1 MELIKEIRER
11 GKERRAV
18 ALRFSGDLAKVDYRG
33 AWRRL
38 AGEMDRG
45 GGDWAAAE
53 YFCVY
58 PSDPSVYAGTC
69 ADPTK
74 ECVVDVCLTLP
85 EGADYVPQGDFR
97 LATIP
102 AGRWIVYT
110 LRGPYELICEAYCE
124 MYSKLLPEAYKK
136 CRPDAGRPMMEA
148 YLNDPERVA
157 PEELLT
163 EFWHPIA

>member
-11 GKERRAV
+11 ARERRAV
-18 ALRFSGDLAKVDYRG
+18 CLRFSGDLAKVDYSG
-33 AWRRL
+33 AYSRL
-38 AGEMDRG
+38 AGEMARRG
-45 GGDWAAAE
+45 IDCGAEE

-58 PSDPSVYAGTC
+58 PSDPSVYAGAC
-69 ADPTK
+69 ADPAR
-74 ECVVDVCLTLP
+74 ECVVDVCVTLP
-85 EGADYVPQGDFR
+85 DGAVYEPEGDFR

-110 LRGPYELICEAYCE
+110 LRGPYSLICEAYGE
-124 MYSKLLPEAYKK
+124 MYSKLLPEAYKEF
-136 CRPDAGRPMMEA
+136 RPDAGRPMMEA
-148 YLNDPERVA
+148 YPNDPGRVA